1 MPELLEYS
9 AAQVRNRETF
19 LLNYPKD
26 FRACDWMIGGLQA
39 IWSRISRER
48 DRQGRFHT
56 GLLGLVNLLVRH
68 SIFGFQHITTYQSAL
83 AWFTFRPGLEAL
95 LMLGKWVDDPTNAR
109 VWRNRLIDRDAY
121 RQTFSGQ
128 GLVSASLPRSAEFR
142 RVLSRLNDEF
152 MHPNPEF
159 TYRDT
164 RVVDEGRTVVI
175 ALDYFDR
182 NIDIHEAHV
191 LAYLNLLDEIVWS
204 SLALVNSILGPDPT
218 FGARRQHYSEV
229 EGARAG
235 ALAGRNQPSRR
246 ILEELGLWVLPT
258 TGAGTVAGREV
269 AEQGTVTRHT
279 GAETAGVRPEGQ

>member
-26 FRACDWMIGGLQA
+26 FRASDWMISGLQI
-39 IWSRISRER
+39 IWSRVGRER

-56 GLLGLVNLLVRH
+56 GLLGFVNLLMRH

-109 VWRNRLIDRDAY
+109 VWRNRLTDRDAY

-128 GLVSASLPRSAEFR
+128 GLVSTSLPRSAEFR

-164 RVVDEGRTVVI
+164 TIVDEGRTFVI

-182 NIDIHEAHV
+182 NSDIHEAHV

-204 SLALVNSILGPDPT
+204 SLALVNSILEPDPT

-229 EGARAG
+229 EGARALS
-235 ALAGRNQPSRR
+235 LAVRSQPSRR
-246 ILEELGLWVLPT
+246 ILEELGLWVFPV
-258 TGAGTVAGREV
+258 TGPGTVAGGEV
-269 AEQGTVTRHT
+269 AEQGTGTRHT
-279 GAETAGVRPEGQ
+279 DAEEAGVRPGGQ